1 VSRLLARLQRVEL
14 QRQAD
19 AAVAHALGTAVAQPR
34 ARASAGGDVVAM
46 RGVPIQAKGVGGAV
60 RGSRPGANL
69 R

>member
-19 AAVAHALGTAVAQPR
+19 AAVRRALSEPEPNDR
-34 ARASAGGDVVAM
+34 SKASAGGDVEAM
-46 RGVPIQAKGVGGAV
+46 RGVPILGRGIGGAIK
-60 RGSRPGANL
+60 GTRPGDGL